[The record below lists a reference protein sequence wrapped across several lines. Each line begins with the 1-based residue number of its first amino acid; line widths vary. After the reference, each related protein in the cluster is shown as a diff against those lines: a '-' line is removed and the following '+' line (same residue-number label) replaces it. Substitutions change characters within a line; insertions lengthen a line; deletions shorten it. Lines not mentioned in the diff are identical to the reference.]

1 MKTITE
7 QLDVDVGEAEVDF
20 YQRNGYL
27 AIERITT
34 DEELEWLRRVYD
46 DLISRPR
53 DGFLDGVFD
62 LTRSYG
68 TTDEPKV
75 GQLLAPERFV
85 PEIRETAM
93 WKNAHRI
100 ASRLLQVDPSKV
112 ENWGHLIFKTPNSR
126 EATPWHQDEAYWGVK
141 NDYRALGAWFP
152 LDDVFIENGCMWFL
166 PGSHKNEVLPHK
178 HGGGND
184 PSVHILEIDVPY
196 DTSAGV
202 PVPLKAGGMTFHH
215 CRTLHYAGPNL
226 TSGMRR
232 AWANEYQTTPV
243 RRDVPANRPWVDAGK
258 QALMDSMA
266 RRT

>member
-112 ENWGHLIFKTPNSR
+112 ESWGHLIFKTPNSG

-152 LDDVFIENGCMWFL
+152 LDDVFIENEYTRFDPLRISRAVIDAL
-166 PGSHKNEVLPHK
+166 PAFDGRPAIEVMQELSREK
-178 HGGGND
+178 G
-184 PSVHILEIDVPY
+184 VVIDLSLLSECS
-196 DTSAGV
+196 TA
-202 PVPLKAGGMTFHH
+202 
-215 CRTLHYAGPNL
+215 
-226 TSGMRR
+226 
-232 AWANEYQTTPV
+232 
-243 RRDVPANRPWVDAGK
+243 
-258 QALMDSMA
+258 
-266 RRT
+266 